1 MTFDE
6 VDKIICSYGFYSYC
20 YDMYCYDQEASDK
33 SKYYMYPGIDRLA
46 VYTENLCEQNLNSLD
61 KKHYSEKDLNR
72 VDVVTFSPIVLW
84 STGEI
89 GINYANESLRLW
101 RKNIHTHTLKLT
113 EERLHK
119 ELKNF
124 KSSLESV
131 LQSQKVMKMNKKLE
145 ELETDFND

>member
-6 VDKIICSYGFYSYC
+6 VDKIICSYGFYSY
-20 YDMYCYDQEASDK
+20 YYGSDK
-33 SKYYMYPGIDRLA
+33 HDSSKYYMYPGIDRLA
-46 VYTENLCEQNLNSLD
+46 IYTENLCEQNLNSLD
-61 KKHYSEKDLNR
+61 KKHFSEKDLNR

-89 GINYANESLRLW
+89 GVNYAIESLRLW
-101 RKNIHTHTLKLT
+101 RKNIHTKSLKLT

-124 KSSLESV
+124 KSSLESL
-131 LQSQKVMKMNKKLE
+131 LQEQKVAKMNKKLE
-145 ELETDFND
+145 NMENDFD

>member
-6 VDKIICSYGFYSYC
+6 VDKIICSYGFYSY
-20 YDMYCYDQEASDK
+20 YYGPEQNNT

-46 VYTENLCEQNLNSLD
+46 IYTENLCEQNLNSLD

-89 GINYANESLRLW
+89 GINYAIESLRLW
-101 RKNIHTHTLKLT
+101 RKNIHTKSFKLT
-113 EERLHK
+113 EERLNK

-124 KSSLESV
+124 KSSLESL
-131 LQSQKVMKMNKKLE
+131 LQEQKVAKMNKKLE
-145 ELETDFND
+145 TMENDFD

>member
-6 VDKIICSYGFYSYC
+6 VDKIICSYGFYK
-20 YDMYCYDQEASDK
+20 YCYDQEISDK

-46 VYTENLCEQNLNSLD
+46 LYVENLCEQNLNSLD
-61 KKHYSEKDLNR
+61 KKHYSAKDLNR

-89 GINYANESLRLW
+89 GINYAIESLRLW
-101 RKNIHTHTLKLT
+101 RKNIHTKSLKLT

-124 KSSLESV
+124 KLSLESL
-131 LQSQKVMKMNKKLE
+131 LQEQKIAKMNKKLE
-145 ELETDFND
+145 KLDTDFND

>member
-6 VDKIICSYGFYSYC
+6 VDKIICSYGFYSY
-20 YDMYCYDQEASDK
+20 YYGPDVRDT

-46 VYTENLCEQNLNSLD
+46 LYAENLCEQNLNSLD

-72 VDVVTFSPIVLW
+72 VDLVTFSPIVLW

-89 GINYANESLRLW
+89 GINYAIESLRLW
-101 RKNIHTHTLKLT
+101 RKNIHTKSLKLT

-124 KSSLESV
+124 KSSLESL
-131 LQSQKVMKMNKKLE
+131 LQEQKIAKMNKKLE
-145 ELETDFND
+145 NLETDFND

>member
-6 VDKIICSYGFYSYC
+6 VGKIICSYGFYSY
-20 YDMYCYDQEASDK
+20 YYGPDENGSA
-33 SKYYMYPGIDRLA
+33 KYYMYPGIDRLA
-46 VYTENLCEQNLNSLD
+46 LYTENLCEQNLNSLD

-89 GINYANESLRLW
+89 GINYAIESLRLW
-101 RKNIHTHTLKLT
+101 RRNIYTKSIKLT

-124 KSSLESV
+124 KSSLESM
-131 LQSQKVMKMNKKLE
+131 LQAQKIVKMNQKLE
-145 ELETDFND
+145 KMDNDF

>member
-6 VDKIICSYGFYSYC
+6 VGKIICSYGFYSY
-20 YDMYCYDQEASDK
+20 YYGPEENGSV
-33 SKYYMYPGIDRLA
+33 KYYMYPGIDRLA
-46 VYTENLCEQNLNSLD
+46 LYTENLCEQNLNSLD
-61 KKHYSEKDLNR
+61 EKHFSAKDLNR

-89 GINYANESLRLW
+89 GVNYAIESLRLW
-101 RKNIHTHTLKLT
+101 RRNIYTKSIKLT

-124 KSSLESV
+124 KLSLESM
-131 LQSQKVMKMNKKLE
+131 LQAQKIVKMNQKLE
-145 ELETDFND
+145 KMDNDF

>member
-46 VYTENLCEQNLNSLD
+46 IYAENLCEQNLNSLD
-61 KKHYSEKDLNR
+61 KKHFSEKDKNR

-89 GINYANESLRLW
+89 GINYAIESLRLW

-113 EERLHK
+113 EERLNK

-124 KSSLESV
+124 KSSLETL
-131 LQSQKVMKMNKKLE
+131 LQEQKVMKMNKKLE
-145 ELETDFND
+145 KMENDFD

>member
-6 VDKIICSYGFYSYC
+6 VDKIICSYGFYSY
-20 YDMYCYDQEASDK
+20 YYGPEAPDST
-33 SKYYMYPGIDRLA
+33 KYYMYPGIDRLA
-46 VYTENLCEQNLNSLD
+46 LYAENLCEQNLNSLD
-61 KKHYSEKDLNR
+61 KKHFSEKDLNR

-89 GINYANESLRLW
+89 GVNYAIESLRLW
-101 RKNIHTHTLKLT
+101 RKNIHTKSLKLT

-124 KSSLESV
+124 KSSLESL
-131 LQSQKVMKMNKKLE
+131 LQEQKIVKMNHKLE
-145 ELETDFND
+145 KMENDFD

>member
-6 VDKIICSYGFYSYC
+6 VNKIICSYEFYC
-20 YDMYCYDQEASDK
+20 VDEEYDHGHESR
-33 SKYYMYPGIDRLA
+33 YYKYPGIDRLA
-46 VYTENLCEQNLNSLD
+46 IYAENLCEQNLNSLD

-89 GINYANESLRLW
+89 GINYAIESLRLW
-101 RKNIHTHTLKLT
+101 RKNIHTKSFKLT

-124 KSSLESV
+124 KTTLEY
-131 LQSQKVMKMNKKLE
+131 LLKEQKLLKMNKKLE
-145 ELETDFND
+145 KLEMDFK